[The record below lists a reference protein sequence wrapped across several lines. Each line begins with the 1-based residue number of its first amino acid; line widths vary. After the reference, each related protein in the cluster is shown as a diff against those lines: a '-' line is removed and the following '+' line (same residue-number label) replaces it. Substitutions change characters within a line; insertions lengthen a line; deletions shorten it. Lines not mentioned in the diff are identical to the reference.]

1 MRPTSPSHLPLARSL
16 AAGVLVGAISVATAA
31 VRSNTAPASNDIP
44 DLRSRQLDNPLAYVP
59 PQCYTRT
66 EEAQGKVHNPCYTCH
81 QASQEPNYIDD
92 ADLQT
97 AYDLTGD
104 DGVPVNNPWTNLF
117 QDRRAAV
124 AGISDASI
132 LAYVRQDNYRG
143 SDGTPQLA
151 TTLRHNLPAR
161 WDSNGNGRWDGYLP
175 DAGFRFDA
183 EGFDVRADG
192 SYSGWRAFA
201 YAPFLGTFWPTN
213 GATDDVLIRLA
224 PAFWQNEQGQPDMV
238 AYKTNLAIVTAVVQR
253 RDVPLEVAVDES
265 QWQVDLDKDGR
276 YGTAR
281 VVRYDWA
288 PLQGR
293 TMSYVGKARQELAAG
308 RVHLAGG
315 LFPEGSEFLHSV
327 RYLDPDD
334 AGGIQLAPRMRE
346 LRYAAKKSWYSYS
359 TLREMAL
366 KEVRE
371 KSVNPERTRQ
381 FSGSAESGLGNGQG
395 WVYQG
400 FIEDS
405 QGRLRPQTYEE
416 TVFCMGCHSG
426 IGATT
431 DSAFSFPRKFVSGND
446 GVTRHGWYHWSQQ
459 GLAGMPEPLRKDG
472 QPEYA
477 FYLASN
483 GAGDEFRGNAEVQ
496 ARFFD
501 NQGQL
506 RPDRLAAL
514 RSDVSVLL
522 NPSRARALL
531 LNKAYRVIVAE
542 QSFTRGRDATVTPV
556 ETVHRQIVPGTPT
569 GVVEPLTGQ

>member
-1 MRPTSPSHLPLARSL
+1 MRPTHPSHLPLALSL

-31 VRSNTAPASNDIP
+31 VRTSSVPASSDIP

-66 EEAQGKVHNPCYTCH
+66 EDERGKVHNPCYTCH

-143 SDGTPQLA
+143 SDGTPLLA
-151 TTLRHNLPAR
+151 TTLRNNLPAR

-183 EGFDVRADG
+183 EGFDLRADG

-265 QWQVDLDKDGR
+265 QWLVDLDKDGR

-334 AGGIQLAPRMRE
+334 SGGINLAPRMRE

-366 KEVRE
+366 REVRE

-483 GAGDEFRGNAEVQ
+483 GAGDEFRGNEEVQ

-501 NQGQL
+501 SQGKP
-506 RPDRLAAL
+506 RADRLQAL
-514 RSDVSVLL
+514 RSDVTVLL

-542 QSFTRGRDATVTPV
+542 QSFTRGRDATLTPV
-556 ETVHRQIVPGTPT
+556 ATVHRQIVPGTPT
-569 GVVEPLTGQ
+569 GVVEALTGQ